1 MMITLQ
7 YIDDMDA
14 VVLSGLFYNKYKEDS
29 LQCNNLHIEEYVHI
43 FNQIGSRVL
52 QEALRPF
59 KFVPFMSKL
68 CP

>member
-1 MMITLQ
+1 
-7 YIDDMDA
+7 MDA
-14 VVLSGLFYNKYKEDS
+14 VVLSGLFYNTYKEDS

-43 FNQIGSRVL
+43 FNQ
-52 QEALRPF
+52 EALRPF